1 MYALTSKKT
10 KEMLANI
17 SLSNEFFPDMMPK
30 AKSMKQI
37 NINSK
42 YAKL

>member
-1 MYALTSKKT
+1 MYALTSSKT
-10 KEMLANI
+10 KEMLTI
-17 SLSNEFFPDMMPK
+17 ITLSIEFFPDMMPK

-37 NINSK
+37 NINNK